1 MTEEPPKKS
10 PLSLGIEIDSDGRVV
25 FTDLPQDLI
34 DLVYE
39 LDPDAQ
45 LGCDLL
51 LSPKTEEN
59 EHEQEG
65 SASGESEPPT

>member
-1 MTEEPPKKS
+1 M
-10 PLSLGIEIDSDGRVV
+10 SLGIEIDPDGRVV

-51 LSPKTEEN
+51 QTPKTEEN
-59 EHEQEG
+59 EPGQAE
-65 SASGESEPPT
+65 SASEEGEPPSQT